1 MKPNTAMTREE
12 IACLLVAEGYNAT
25 ELAEALQMTRQSAMS
40 IMRRIDRNRLRKR
53 LSAASVASRS
63 TALDSPTLQPRI
75 GLGG

>member
-25 ELAEALQMTRQSAMS
+25 ELAEALEVTRQSAIS

-53 LSAASVASRS
+53 LSAGNSASTW
-63 TALDSPTLQPRI
+63 TALDSPTLRPRT